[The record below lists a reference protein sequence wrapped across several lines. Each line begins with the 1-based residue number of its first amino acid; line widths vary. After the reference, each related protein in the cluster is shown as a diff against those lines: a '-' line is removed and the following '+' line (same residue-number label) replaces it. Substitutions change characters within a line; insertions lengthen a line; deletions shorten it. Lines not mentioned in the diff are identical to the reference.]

1 MATPPPLRAL
11 DPAAL
16 PEGTGVGAWK
26 VVAFHARGTYG
37 TVYRAVKADKEGAV
51 PVALKLALHPRD
63 ERFAREAELLS
74 RLHHPAVP
82 RLLGQGRWKHPAGET
97 YPYLVMEWVEGIA
110 LYAWGREHNP
120 SSRQVLQ
127 VLAQVA
133 RALEETHGVE
143 GVHRDV
149 KGDNVLV
156 RSEGTQAVLTD
167 FGSGHHAGAE
177 TLTWAA
183 LPPGTLAY
191 RSPEASA
198 FGCRFARHPS
208 AHYAFQPS
216 DDVFALGVSAY
227 RLVTG
232 AYPPPTHPR
241 EPEGHV
247 WHPEGGGPRP
257 PSELNPRVEPRL
269 NALIL
274 RMLSVRAEERGSA
287 GELAR
292 LLEKAAAEGG
302 APADAPLCPGAPRED
317 VWKPAAERAEAPLTF
332 KPPSHS
338 RTGATLLTLA
348 SYLGVALL
356 AGALAWAM
364 ARNPPPPLQEHE
376 DAIVIAHASFAGEER
391 DGGTS
396 GLADTALPAL
406 VVPPGAPSGW
416 ELISLPMPEDP
427 FRNQRRAPHCEAPL
441 EVTLRSGCWIAL
453 RDVKPPCGKYG
464 YEWRGGCYL
473 PSYSPQRQPTS
484 GKPRLP

>member
-1 MATPPPLRAL
+1 MAMPPPLMAL

-16 PEGTGVGAWK
+16 PEGTVVGAWK
-26 VVAFHARGTYG
+26 VVAFRARGTYG
-37 TVYRAVKADKEGAV
+37 TVYRAAKVEDVHAA

-97 YPYLVMEWVEGIA
+97 YPYLVMDWVEGID

-133 RALEETHGVE
+133 RALEQTHGVE
-143 GVHRDV
+143 AVHRDV

-156 RSEGTQAVLTD
+156 RPEGNQAVLTD
-167 FGSGHHAGAE
+167 FGAGHHEGAE
-177 TLTWAA
+177 TLTWAV

-191 RSPEASA
+191 RSPEAWA
-198 FGCRFARHPS
+198 FGCRFAHHPS
-208 AHYAFQPS
+208 AHYASQPA

-241 EPEGHV
+241 DPEGHV
-247 WHPEGGGPRP
+247 WHPEGRGPRP
-257 PSELNPRVEPRL
+257 PDELNPHVEPRL

-287 GELAR
+287 GELAQ
-292 LLEKAAAEGG
+292 LLEKAAADGDSL
-302 APADAPLCPGAPRED
+302 ADAPLCAGSRREQG
-317 VWKPAAERAEAPLTF
+317 WRPSSKKAEALRAVR
-332 KPPSHS
+332 PPEPSQTES
-338 RTGATLLTLA
+338 TLLTLA
-348 SYLGVALL
+348 RYLGVALL
-356 AGALAWAM
+356 AGALTWM
-364 ARNPPPPLQEHE
+364 MTRNPPLPRPAHE
-376 DAIVIAHASFAGEER
+376 DAITIAHASFTGEER

-396 GLADTALPAL
+396 GLADTALPSL
-406 VVPPGAPSGW
+406 VFQPGPPSGW
-416 ELISLPMPEDP
+416 EVISLPMPEDP
-427 FRNQRRAPHCEAPL
+427 FQNQRRAPHCQAPL
-441 EVTLRSGCWIAL
+441 EVTLRNGCWIAL

-464 YEWRGGCYL
+464 YEWKGGCYL

-484 GKPRLP
+484 GKPRPP